1 MFITDDS
8 GKGTADNVE
17 SAESVIGAATAA
29 VKNFKDYV
37 AGTDLT
43 ALYKNI
49 EKVMIGLQD
58 SSLALQRGMGGV
70 VSNTA
75 NFRERLIGAYSETVA
90 IGASF
95 DDVTGAVKGLADGM
109 GKIVSPSKETVI
121 SMVELSKATQ
131 MSTTEIGTMVSELVR
146 FGGTQKQA
154 TKQISDMA
162 KEARLAGLNGKTYT
176 AEISKNLKN
185 VSGFGFKSG
194 VDGLKKMV
202 KEAMTLRTSIDAI
215 GASKLAADALDPE
228 NAIQTAAAFQMMGGA
243 VGKLADPFQL
253 LHMAQTDMA
262 GIQEELV
269 KSTKS
274 AFQFNEETG
283 QFDIATQD
291 LYRLREQA
299 QLTNSNLEDLVNA
312 GREGAKLDFI
322 KDKFDLKGLPE
333 EQQALISQL
342 ATVGADGKLSVDIP
356 GLSKPLENLTPDNL
370 KKALQSDEVKNA
382 LKDYQ
387 ENTTLSDRQIAE
399 QQLTVQEKQTAIQN
413 EIKMAVISSMSASQ
427 RETFAKNISTA
438 NKEALNAVVRKSEK
452 AAPFTAEGAVG
463 ASETQTGLAGTI
475 NNALIIDD
483 DTKNKLQ
490 NLKDKVSDS
499 FSSVTGSSVTGA
511 DMFFP
516 SGKAPMIM
524 NEGTLY
530 KGIIGDEIAVGT
542 NLTEAFNKAST
553 ISELISNTGKGGTAQ
568 NIDGNLKI
576 DINVGGRVDGDK
588 NADMSK
594 IFSSPQFQKQL
605 MDMVLYKMK
614 DYQKQQGV
622 L

>member
-1 MFITDDS
+1 MFLEDT
-8 GKGTADNVE
+8 GKGTTDTVGSAD
-17 SAESVIGAATAA
+17 SVLGASTEA
-29 VKNFKDYV
+29 FKTFKSYV
-37 AGTDLT
+37 ADVTNVKEV
-43 ALYKNI
+43 YENI
-49 EKVMIGLQD
+49 EKIMIGLQD

-70 VSNTA
+70 LSNTS
-75 NFRERLIGAYSETVA
+75 NFRERLIGAYSDTVK
-90 IGASF
+90 IGATF
-95 DDVTGAVKGLADGM
+95 EDVTGAVKGLSDGM
-109 GKIVSPSKETVI
+109 GKIVSPSKETVV

-131 MSTTEIGTMVSELVR
+131 MSTSEIGGMVSEMVR

-154 TKQISDMA
+154 TEQISKMA
-162 KEARLAGLNGKTYT
+162 KEGRLAGLNGKAYT
-176 AEISKNLKN
+176 EAIGKNLKS

-194 VDGLKKMV
+194 VEGMKKMV
-202 KEAMTLRTSIDAI
+202 KEAMMLRTSIESI
-215 GASKLAADALDPE
+215 GASKIAKDALDPE
-228 NAIQTAAAFQMMGGA
+228 KALEVAAAFQMMGGT
-243 VGKLADPFQL
+243 VGKLSDPFQL
-253 LHMAQTDMA
+253 LHMAQTDVA

-274 AFQFNEETG
+274 AFQFNETTG

-299 QLTNSNLEDLVNA
+299 ELTGANLEDLVNA

-342 ATVGADGKLSVDIP
+342 ATVGKDGKLSVDIP
-356 GLSKPLENLTPDNL
+356 GLAKPLENLTPEKL
-370 KKALQSDEVKNA
+370 KEALQSSEVKDA
-382 LKDYQ
+382 LEEYQ
-387 ENTTLSDRQIAE
+387 KNTSLTDRQIAE

-413 EIKMAVISSMSASQ
+413 EIKLAVISSMSQSERQ
-427 RETFAKNISTA
+427 TFANNIAEA
-438 NKEALNAVVRKSEK
+438 NTKSLEAAAKGAKDLAPVTKEGVIGTSDAQKGLSDVVK
-452 AAPFTAEGAVG
+452 EGTTL
-463 ASETQTGLAGTI
+463 SD
-475 NNALIIDD
+475 ND
-483 DTKNKLQ
+483 KMKLKIMQ
-490 NLKDKVSDS
+490 DKVKDQ
-499 FSSVTGSSVTGA
+499 FSAVTGA

-516 SGKAPMIM
+516 SSSAPMIM

-530 KGIIGDEIAVGT
+530 KGIVGDEIAVGT

-553 ISELISNTGKGGTAQ
+553 ISELISNTGKGATSQ

-576 DINVGGRVDGDK
+576 DINVGGRVDSDK
-588 NADMSK
+588 NADISK